1 MKRAIVVPACL
12 LIVPYPEFAV
22 LLFFL
27 CIFWENLGDLT
38 LRIYDDHQLTK
49 TEKALKESMSANVN
63 GYYVHMLTMRS
74 VAERERRN
82 RSMLARKRMIKA
94 VYTVSARASAWVRQL
109 IERGETGSIRAAT
122 GEE

>member
-38 LRIYDDHQLTK
+38 LRIYDDYHLTK
-49 TEKALKESMSANVN
+49 TEKALEESMSANVN

-74 VAERERRN
+74 VAERERRS
-82 RSMLARKRMIKA
+82 RSMLARKRMIRA
-94 VYTVSARASAWVRQL
+94 VYTVSARASAWVRHLLQ
-109 IERGETGSIRAAT
+109 RGQTAPMRAAT
-122 GEE
+122 EEE